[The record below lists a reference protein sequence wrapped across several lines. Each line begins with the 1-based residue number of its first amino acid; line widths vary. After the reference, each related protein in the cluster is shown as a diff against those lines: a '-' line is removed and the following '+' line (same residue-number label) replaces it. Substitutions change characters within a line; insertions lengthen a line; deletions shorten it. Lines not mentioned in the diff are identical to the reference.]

1 MTYCFIGNNDI
12 WYLLRIST
20 KRTGSTLYEKVHCA
34 AQPFS
39 YKAKQIFK
47 VKNNSYKI
55 YVVIIAIMIYYYGEV
70 IDCFY
75 IWKMSIN
82 VYTSYKQF
90 IKNQLKFQ
98 KRILLGGVCK
108 IDMMKIDVQSIMLI
122 LIYFFLE
129 KMFAQSFG
137 CINY

>member
-1 MTYCFIGNNDI
+1 
-12 WYLLRIST
+12 
-20 KRTGSTLYEKVHCA
+20 
-34 AQPFS
+34 
-39 YKAKQIFK
+39 
-47 VKNNSYKI
+47 
-55 YVVIIAIMIYYYGEV
+55 
-70 IDCFY
+70 
-75 IWKMSIN
+75 MSIN